1 MNNHPDQLAFIAAE
15 SSAARLTHHL
25 TPDQIDDLLIG
36 DLAATPAA
44 HLAAC
49 TLCAERVAA
58 ARSPIASFQQV
69 STAWSERRS
78 ATLPIPLASP
88 QRPVWQRYTSWAT
101 ASLTLA
107 FGMAFI
113 NASHQFSLRTVTPQ
127 PVPTA
132 PSLLASRTAAPQT
145 AAAHAIASLA
155 ALHPTAHRILSSPAP
170 AFTETAST
178 APMPQPTQISADNH
192 MLRAI
197 DASFAPSADSPAAL
211 GLLPDAAP
219 SSRPP
224 ASLQD

>member
-1 MNNHPDQLAFIAAE
+1 MNLYPDRTASTAGHRAPG
-15 SSAARLTHHL
+15 HL
-25 TPDQIDDLLIG
+25 TADQIDDHLIG
-36 DLAATPAA
+36 DLAPAPAA

-49 TLCAERVAA
+49 DLCAERVATA
-58 ARSPIASFQQV
+58 ASPLADFHSV

-78 ATLPIPLASP
+78 ATLPIPVAAP

-127 PVPTA
+127 PIPTA
-132 PSLLASRTAAPQT
+132 PSLFASQAAAPQT
-145 AAAHAIASLA
+145 TAPQAIASI
-155 ALHPTAHRILSSPAP
+155 PTAPRILASHAP
-170 AFTETAST
+170 AFTETASI
-178 APMPQPTQISADNH
+178 APVPHPTQISADNH

-197 DASFAPSADSPAAL
+197 DASFDPSADSPAAL
-211 GLLPDAAP
+211 GLMPDAAP

>member
-1 MNNHPDQLAFIAAE
+1 
-15 SSAARLTHHL
+15 LTADHL
-25 TPDQIDDLLIG
+25 TADQIDDHLIG
-36 DLAATPAA
+36 DLAPAPAA

-49 TLCAERVAA
+49 DLCAERVAA
-58 ARSPIASFQQV
+58 AASPLADFHSV

-78 ATLPIPLASP
+78 ATLPMPVPTP

-113 NASHQFSLRTVTPQ
+113 NATHQFSLRTVTPQ

-132 PSLLASRTAAPQT
+132 PSLFISQTPASPAAAPQT
-145 AAAHAIASLA
+145 AAAHAIDSLA
-155 ALHPTAHRILSSPAP
+155 ALHPAARRILSSPAP

-178 APMPQPTQISADNH
+178 APLPQPTQISADNH

-211 GLLPDAAP
+211 GLMPDAAP
-219 SSRPP
+219 GSRPP